1 MFGAALL
8 LMSLRAPKIEDEIV
22 IHRTHAIQRFIT
34 LIGLICVCLSLGAGV
49 GPTISNSLANS
60 KAALSSTSSWPGVPG
75 VLAGPVMA
83 RVIRVY
89 DGDTIL
95 VRARI
100 WVDQEIEI
108 RVRLAGVDTPEI
120 RGQCAGEES
129 LALKARDFV
138 IEKIGHAPVRL
149 HQIHYGKYAGRV
161 VARIMTG
168 DHQNLSALLIRA
180 GHGRQ
185 YDGRR
190 RGNWCRD

>member
-1 MFGAALL
+1 
-8 LMSLRAPKIEDEIV
+8 V
-22 IHRTHAIQRFIT
+22 IRVIQRFIT
-34 LIGLICVCLSLGAGV
+34 LIGLVCVCLSLTGGI
-49 GPTISNSLANS
+49 GPTLSNSLAKS

-120 RGQCAGEES
+120 KGQCAGFKGPGFCDRKNWPCPRAASSNS
-129 LALKARDFV
+129 LWE
-138 IEKIGHAPVRL
+138 ICGPGGGTH
-149 HQIHYGKYAGRV
+149 H
-161 VARIMTG
+161 
-168 DHQNLSALLIRA
+168 
-180 GHGRQ
+180 
-185 YDGRR
+185 DG
-190 RGNWCRD
+190 

>member
-49 GPTISNSLANS
+49 GQTFANNLA
-60 KAALSSTSSWPGVPG
+60 KKSSWPGVPG

-108 RVRLAGVDTPEI
+108 RVRLSGVDTPEI
-120 RGQCAGEES
+120 KGQCAGEET

-190 RGNWCRD
+190 RGSWCRD